1 MNLSIYHAIR
11 IKREWISR
19 KSGIPESKIAEYEEE
34 KKVFHSTG
42 RLPSRGSA
50 YGFIC
55 GTSMTTYS

>member
-42 RLPSRGSA
+42 RVYLR
-50 YGFIC
+50 YKHDDLLVI
-55 GTSMTTYS
+55 Y